1 MAARPL
7 VLPEP
12 FTGEGS
18 WDQWIAHFENVAAV
32 NAWDD
37 AAKLLWL
44 RARLTKRAQTAYQK
58 FTEEARAS
66 YEQSKT
72 ALQERF
78 EPKCK
83 RELYQA
89 EFQTRRKQR
98 TEGWADYAED
108 LKILVDKAFPDLQ
121 EDARDLLA
129 MNHFLNQLDNPQVAF
144 SVKQSRPRKL
154 DEAVA
159 ATLEMESF
167 ARPKAARVAQ
177 IKQDDN
183 PVSSVTKDSSDA
195 IMSMMKQM
203 MERVEKLEQNLS
215 FGSSSRDRNTRRAPP
230 TQEQKRS
237 PPSTE
242 VICRKCGRK
251 GHYARGCAVRRPGNQ
266 QGNETPLQL

>member
-1 MAARPL
+1 MAAQQL

-44 RARLTKRAQTAYQK
+44 RARLTKRAQT

-66 YEQSKT
+66 YEESKT
-72 ALQERF
+72 AFEERF

-89 EFQTRRKQR
+89 EFQTLKKQK

-121 EDARDLLA
+121 EDAKDLLA

-144 SVKQSRPRKL
+144 SVKQSRPWKL

-177 IKQDDN
+177 IKQHDN
-183 PVSSVTKDSSDA
+183 PVSSITKNSSDA
-195 IMSMMKQM
+195 IMSMIKQM

-215 FGSSSRDRNTRRAPP
+215 FGSSSRDCNTR
-230 TQEQKRS
+230 
-237 PPSTE
+237 
-242 VICRKCGRK
+242 
-251 GHYARGCAVRRPGNQ
+251 
-266 QGNETPLQL
+266 